1 MGFHLLIFEDV
12 EINVQ
17 CNLISHYLYCDT
29 NLTSIECCKYN
40 HSFTCAVLV
49 MNSWRI
55 FSVVLRWHDWNYAT
69 KGTTCPVTKYDWNPT
84 EISNNIWFCECVNK
98 NSQIGGRPVRN
109 RDQSTFYCKTRNWGL
124 VWEWSSK
131 VPMAF
136 RGGLYFDNLLGV
148 SDSWKN
154 IAEERANFMFT
165 LITFIICQGLWLLT
179 VMEGSWT
186 TLLYQLIS
194 DF

>member
-1 MGFHLLIFEDV
+1 
-12 EINVQ
+12 
-17 CNLISHYLYCDT
+17 
-29 NLTSIECCKYN
+29 
-40 HSFTCAVLV
+40 
-49 MNSWRI
+49 
-55 FSVVLRWHDWNYAT
+55 
-69 KGTTCPVTKYDWNPT
+69 
-84 EISNNIWFCECVNK
+84 
-98 NSQIGGRPVRN
+98 
-109 RDQSTFYCKTRNWGL
+109 
-124 VWEWSSK
+124 
-131 VPMAF
+131 MAF
-136 RGGLYFDNLLGV
+136 RGGLYLDNLLGV